1 MIYKSVTVPVSDP
14 DKFKTSSIP
23 KERANSAKVRSVP
36 SVPSVT
42 LPPIL
47 KLNLSAPL
55 IVITLSSSNVKR
67 AASFVQRVLITFVLA
82 AIWTVLVP
90 LVSIISIVLSFG
102 NKLET
107 K

>member
-1 MIYKSVTVPVSDP
+1 MIYISVIAPVSDP
-14 DKFKTSSIP
+14 DISSTSEIP
-23 KERANSAKVRSVP
+23 KERANSAKVRSAP

-47 KLNLSAPL
+47 KVNVSAPL

-82 AIWTVLVP
+82 AI
-90 LVSIISIVLSFG
+90 
-102 NKLET
+102 
-107 K
+107 

>member
-47 KLNLSAPL
+47 KVNLSAPL

-82 AIWTVLVP
+82 AIWMILEP
-90 LVSIISIVLSFG
+90 LVSITSIELFLGSRLDI
-102 NKLET
+102 K
-107 K
+107 